1 MSHLRPVSDEERRR
15 RRHER
20 RLKRISMLPAMFTLG
35 NLLFGFAAICC
46 CLLSV
51 KADGGDLA
59 KQTLGSQRLNSIMP
73 TYLAIGAMMIAFG
86 LVCDGLDGRV
96 ARWARKTSD
105 FGAQLDSLADAVTFG
120 AAPGLLMVCLAMD
133 LRLPSRWPAELV
145 TVGLR
150 ATWLM
155 GAVYASCAAI
165 RLARFNVENVHD
177 ESSHYWFKGL
187 PTPGAA
193 GVIAA
198 LVLFHENVMLWLPG
212 LAAMVQYGLPP
223 VTLVCGLL
231 MVSRIRY
238 AHLVNHYLAK
248 KRPLSHLVLLLIV
261 ILSIFIKPVWGLAIG
276 GITYVFSGP
285 VIELIRLGSGRRQE
299 SSSADTSD
307 EQADEGTSSSGAG

>member
-15 RRHER
+15 QRLER

-59 KQTLGSQRLNSIMP
+59 KQTLGSQRLNSILP
-73 TYLAIGAMMIAFG
+73 TYLSIGAMMVAFG

-120 AAPGLLMVCLAMD
+120 AAPGLLMVCLVMD
-133 LRLPSRWPAELV
+133 LRLPARWPADVV
-145 TVGLR
+145 TVGVR
-150 ATWLM
+150 AIWVM
-155 GAVYASCAAI
+155 GAVYAACAAI
-165 RLARFNVENVHD
+165 RLARFNVENVRD

-193 GVIAA
+193 GIIAA
-198 LVLFHENVMLWLPG
+198 LVLFHENIMVSLPG
-212 LAAMVQYGLPP
+212 LAAVVKYGLPP
-223 VTLVCGLL
+223 ITLLSGLL

-261 ILSIFIKPVWGLAIG
+261 MLSLLIKPVWGLAIFG
-276 GITYVFSGP
+276 TGYVLSGP
-285 VIELIRLGSGRRQE
+285 VGELIRILSGRSRGPAPARSDDQD
-299 SSSADTSD
+299 AD
-307 EQADEGTSSSGAG
+307 EQTASSHSG